1 MHTSGRSPP
10 VFFYGVCFDV
20 STLLTQA
27 LALARISTA
36 ERGCT
41 FELMK
46 LLPEPDITAQMM
58 RRYLFGPTYGISG
71 ADEVGIAH
79 EWPLAHLQGGPL
91 AKLRLRVPVRQRD
104 AHRRDLFLA
113 RDHVHA
119 TRRPDPYR
127 NSRAPD
133 ECGLLPRRHGAW
145 LHLADLVQLTTAC
158 KILRTIYSYPLHP
171 LKR

>member
-1 MHTSGRSPP
+1 MLMHTSGRSPP
-10 VFFYGVCFDV
+10 VFFYGICFDV

-58 RRYLFGPTYGISG
+58 RRYMFGPTQSISG
-71 ADEVGIAH
+71 AEEVGERTNGRWRICKVDRSRNCAFVCQYDN
-79 EWPLAHLQGGPL
+79 ETRTAEIS
-91 AKLRLRVPVRQRD
+91 
-104 AHRRDLFLA
+104 FLA

-127 NSRAPD
+127 NSRAPN

-145 LHLADLVQLTTAC
+145 LHLADLVQRRRVRYFAL
-158 KILRTIYSYPLHP
+158 
-171 LKR
+171 

>member
-10 VFFYGVCFDV
+10 VCFY
-20 STLLTQA
+20 LLIQA
-27 LALARISTA
+27 LAFARISTA

-46 LLPEPDITAQMM
+46 LLPEPDIRAQMM
-58 RRYLFGPTYGISG
+58 RRYMFGPTHGISG
-71 ADEVGIAH
+71 ADEVGERTNGRWRICKVDRSRNCAFVCQYDN
-79 EWPLAHLQGGPL
+79 ETRTAEIS
-91 AKLRLRVPVRQRD
+91 
-104 AHRRDLFLA
+104 FLA

-127 NSRAPD
+127 NPRAPD

>member
-1 MHTSGRSPP
+1 MLMHTSGRSPP

-58 RRYLFGPTYGISG
+58 RRYMFGPTYGISG
-71 ADEVGIAH
+71 ADEVERTNGRWRICKVDRSRNCAFVCQYDN
-79 EWPLAHLQGGPL
+79 ETRTAEISFLPETMAMLRAGPI
-91 AKLRLRVPVRQRD
+91 
-104 AHRRDLFLA
+104 
-113 RDHVHA
+113 
-119 TRRPDPYR
+119 
-127 NSRAPD
+127 
-133 ECGLLPRRHGAW
+133 
-145 LHLADLVQLTTAC
+145 LTTTLERPTNADYFRVGMEPGY
-158 KILRTIYSYPLHP
+158 IWPTWYNDGV
-171 LKR
+171 